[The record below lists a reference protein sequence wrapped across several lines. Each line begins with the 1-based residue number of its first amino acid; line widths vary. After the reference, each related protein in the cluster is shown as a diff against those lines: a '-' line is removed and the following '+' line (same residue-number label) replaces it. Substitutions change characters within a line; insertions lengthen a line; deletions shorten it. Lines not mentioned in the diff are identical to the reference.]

1 MKYVSFHITS
11 EIMAICGGWTKQK
24 VEDVDAN
31 LMNVLKNELKKK
43 NLELVKITAFETQVV
58 AGSNYMF

>member
-1 MKYVSFHITS
+1 
-11 EIMAICGGWTKQK
+11 MAICGGWTKQK